1 MAYKKDQGRMAR
13 MAVFWCLAILFFWGC
28 RSLNLQIAEWFPAL
42 RRPLGDFTIPVLG
55 IDLSPAFLIAMVVF
69 AIGIFAL
76 WRWSETPKIADL
88 MIETELE
95 LRKVTW
101 PTMPEVVNSSIVVIV
116 CVAVLMVFLAGSDFI
131 LGRIASRL
139 LFN

>member
-13 MAVFWCLAILFFWGC
+13 MAVFWSIAILIFWGC
-28 RSLNLQIAEWFPAL
+28 RSLNLQLAEWFPAL
-42 RRPLGDFTIPVLG
+42 RKPIGGVVIPVLG
-55 IDLSPAFLIAMVVF
+55 IDLSPSFLIATAVF
-69 AIGIFAL
+69 ALGIFAL
-76 WRWSETPKIADL
+76 WRWTETPKIADL

-116 CVAVLMVFLAGSDFI
+116 CVVVLMAFLAGSDLL
-131 LGRIASRL
+131 LGRIAKAL
-139 LFN
+139 LFS

>member
-13 MAVFWCLAILFFWGC
+13 MAVFWCLAILIFWGC
-28 RSLNLQIAEWFPAL
+28 RSLNLQLGDWFPSL
-42 RRPLGDFTIPVLG
+42 RRALGDMAIPVLG
-55 IDLSPAFLIAMVVF
+55 QELSPAFLIATAVF
-69 AIGIFAL
+69 AIGIFVL

-116 CVAVLMVFLAGSDFI
+116 CVAVLMVFLAGSDYI
-131 LGRIASRL
+131 LGRIATRL